1 MKNFTFDKQLHFYIG
16 GLASL
21 VVMLTSLDY
30 DLSRNLSIGAGAIT
44 AIVLGIGKEVKD
56 KIFGGTVERA
66 DIFWTIFGGFIS
78 ILSYELIYTI
88 LSTF

>member
-30 DLSRNLSIGAGAIT
+30 DLSRNLS
-44 AIVLGIGKEVKD
+44 IGKEVKD